1 MTMPYERTSAV
12 LQTRKFLNELAYSKK
27 TNIPQEIASEA
38 HRLLRHYP
46 DEADMRLTSLA
57 IVNIWQMPKS

>member
-12 LQTRKFLNELAYSKK
+12 LQTRKFLNELAYSQS
-27 TNIPQEIASEA
+27 TNIPHEIASEA

-46 DEADMRLTSLA
+46 NDADMKLTSIA
-57 IVNIWQMPKS
+57 IAEIWQMPTP

>member
-12 LQTRKFLNELAYSKK
+12 LQTREFLKKLAYSQS
-27 TNIPQEIASEA
+27 TDIPQEIASEA

-46 DEADMRLTSLA
+46 EEADMRITSLA
-57 IVNIWQMPKS
+57 LAQFWEMPTR